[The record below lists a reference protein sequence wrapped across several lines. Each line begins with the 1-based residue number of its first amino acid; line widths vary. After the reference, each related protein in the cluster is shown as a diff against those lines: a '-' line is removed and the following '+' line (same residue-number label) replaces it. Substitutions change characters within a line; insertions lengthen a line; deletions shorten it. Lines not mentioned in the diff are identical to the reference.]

1 MPQTT
6 HADSP
11 ATDTLARMPFGTA
24 VADVMATIAR
34 DGGVVLT
41 GAVTREQVDAINAEL
56 DLVMGT
62 ADGRFGMTEDNYL
75 AKFMGAHTKR
85 LQHCIKY
92 SRTYREAFVANDTL
106 AEYVAAL
113 VDGGIGGQSLFSSH
127 AIEIHPGEQC
137 QELHRDGR
145 GFLARLGIDRPGGA
159 EILVNTLLALTDITE
174 DMGATRVIPGSHR
187 WEDYTAPGSQEQ
199 TVPALLGAGDI
210 LMLNGRVLHGGGANV
225 TANRA
230 RRLIATSWVMNFIV
244 PEEAWPFAL
253 SIDEV
258 RDYPPRL
265 QAFLGFHSFSYR
277 GEHPGFLW
285 RVDNR
290 PLEEVLGLTGRD
302 TTGQG

>member
-1 MPQTT
+1 M
-6 HADSP
+6 
-11 ATDTLARMPFGTA
+11 LARMPFGSPA
-24 VADVMATIAR
+24 PDVMAVIAR

-41 GAVTREQVDAINAEL
+41 GAIAREQVAAINAEL
-56 DLVMGT
+56 DLVMGA
-62 ADGRFGMTEDNYL
+62 ADGRFGMSEDNYL
-75 AKFMGAHTKR
+75 AKFMGARTKR

-127 AIEIHPGEQC
+127 AIEIHPGEEC

-145 GFLARLGIDRPGGA
+145 GFLARLGIDRPGGT

-187 WEDYTAPGSQEQ
+187 WEDYKTPGSQEQ
-199 TVPALLGAGDI
+199 TVPALLDAGDI

-253 SIDEV
+253 SIEEV
-258 RDYPPRL
+258 RTYPPRL
-265 QAFLGFHSFSYR
+265 QAYLGFHSFSYR

-290 PLEEVLGLTGRD
+290 PLEEVLGMD
-302 TTGQG
+302 TAAPD